1 MVYTLTFCP
10 SLEYSAALEDVEVG
24 ADNIVSNGDLHVSGS
39 GAIIAKVLNELS
51 VQSTV
56 LGFAAGFIGG
66 EIEEILRRRGINTDI
81 VYLES
86 GLSPLNVVFNHGA
99 NGEKRTR
106 FAAPQLDISNNDLM
120 ALFARLENLSDG
132 DVLVLSGEVPP
143 CIPADIYSHIPDA
156 FAGKNVQIILDVPSE
171 PLAKCLQFQ
180 PFLVVTDSKRLAEIF
195 GEPPETEE
203 QILAYINQIQDL
215 GAQNVLAFSDI
226 DNTVILLDGN
236 KSVLKQTA
244 QAVPFG
250 ETALNAMTAGF
261 IAGSED
267 NDVDNEYALMLAA
280 AAQRAAAAEKG
291 VPPRAAIISIMKDL
305 MKNHS

>member
-10 SLEYSAALEDVEVG
+10 SLEYSAALEEVAVG
-24 ADNIVSNGDLHVSGS
+24 ADNIVSNGDLHVSGG
-39 GAIIAKVLNELS
+39 GAVIAKVLNELS
-51 VQSTV
+51 VQATV

-66 EIEEILRRRGINTDI
+66 EIEEILRRRSINTDI
-81 VYLES
+81 VFLES
-86 GLSPLNVVFNHGA
+86 GLSPLNIVLNHGA
-99 NGEKRTR
+99 NCEKRTR
-106 FAAPQLDISNNDLM
+106 FAAPQFDITNNDLM
-120 ALFARLENLSDG
+120 ALFERLENLTDG
-132 DVLVLSGEVPP
+132 DVLVLSGEVPS

-156 FAGKNVQIILDVPSE
+156 FAGKKVQMVLDVPAE

-180 PFLVVTDSKRLAEIF
+180 PFLVVTDSKRLTEIF

-203 QILAYINQIQDL
+203 QILAYITQIREL

-226 DNTVILLDGN
+226 NNSIILLDSN
-236 KSVLKQTA
+236 NSVLKQTA
-244 QAVPFG
+244 EAMPSG

-267 NDVDNEYALMLAA
+267 NDVDNEYALMLSA

-291 VPPRAAIISIMKDL
+291 VPSRASIISIMKDL
-305 MKNHS
+305 MKNH

>member
-10 SLEYSAALEDVEVG
+10 SLEYSAALEEVAVG
-24 ADNIVSNGDLHVSGS
+24 ADNIVSNGDLHVSGG

-51 VQSTV
+51 IQSTV

-81 VYLES
+81 VFLEN
-86 GLSPLNVVFNHGA
+86 GLSPLNIVLNHGS
-99 NGEKRTR
+99 NCEKHTR
-106 FAAPQLDISNNDLM
+106 FAAPQFEISNNDLM
-120 ALFARLENLSDG
+120 ALFARLENLTDG
-132 DVLVLSGEVPP
+132 DVLILSGEVPS

-156 FAGKNVQIILDVPSE
+156 FAGKNVQIVLDVPSE

-195 GEPPETEE
+195 GEPPESEE
-203 QILAYINQIQDL
+203 QILAYISQIRDL
-215 GAQNVLAFSDI
+215 GAQNVLAFSHI
-226 DNTVILLDGN
+226 DNTIILLDSN
-236 KSVLKQTA
+236 NSVLKQTA
-244 QAVPFG
+244 EAMPSD

-267 NDVDNEYALMLAA
+267 NDVDNEYALMLSA
-280 AAQRAAAAEKG
+280 AAQRAAAAKKG
-291 VPPRAAIISIMKDL
+291 VPPRASIISIMKDL
-305 MKNHS
+305 MKKH